1 MKQLFVVGEIST
13 VATMVLGNDQ
23 NIIRKFFLK
32 TDFLDER
39 RKCKILQTDL
49 GLSVRLYILVL

>member
-13 VATMVLGNDQ
+13 VASMVLGNDQ

-49 GLSVRLYILVL
+49 CLSVRLYILVL